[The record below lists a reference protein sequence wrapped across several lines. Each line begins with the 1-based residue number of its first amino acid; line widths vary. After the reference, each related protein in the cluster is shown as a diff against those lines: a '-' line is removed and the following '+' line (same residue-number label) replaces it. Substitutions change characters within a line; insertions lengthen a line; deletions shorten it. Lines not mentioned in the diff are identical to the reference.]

1 MMTKTKNYGKN
12 IKATNQHSSLQIN
25 KQKTKQKMN
34 QQIINSTM
42 TLENNRP
49 KTNGGPQKIPIPIG
63 TKGLLITP

>member
-1 MMTKTKNYGKN
+1 
-12 IKATNQHSSLQIN
+12 
-25 KQKTKQKMN
+25 MN

-49 KTNGGPQKIPIPIG
+49 KDNGGPQIPIPIG

>member
-1 MMTKTKNYGKN
+1 MTINNDKNYGKN
-12 IKATNQHSSLQIN
+12 IKATNQHSTLQIN
-25 KQKTKQKMN
+25 DIKMN

-49 KTNGGPQKIPIPIG
+49 KNNGGPQKIPIPIG

>member
-1 MMTKTKNYGKN
+1 
-12 IKATNQHSSLQIN
+12 
-25 KQKTKQKMN
+25 MN

-49 KTNGGPQKIPIPIG
+49 KNNGGPQKIPNPIG

>member
-1 MMTKTKNYGKN
+1 MTKTKNYGK
-12 IKATNQHSSLQIN
+12 KHKSYKSTFKSTNQERKYKIQ
-25 KQKTKQKMN
+25 MN
-34 QQIINSTM
+34 QQIINSTL